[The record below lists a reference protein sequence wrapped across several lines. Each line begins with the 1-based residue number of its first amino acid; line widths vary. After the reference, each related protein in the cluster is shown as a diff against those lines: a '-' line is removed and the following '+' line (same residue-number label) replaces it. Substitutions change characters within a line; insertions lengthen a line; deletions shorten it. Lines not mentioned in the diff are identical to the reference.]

1 MVVQKEGRGTS
12 SSAGMAAVSSAYD
25 LWTVVDLSWPSHG
38 AERRLGDEER
48 VLEAVR
54 RWDDCCGGSGRVWL
68 KYESMTSCKK
78 RMASRKK
85 RRKVDYLSGPLT
97 DKVSSSPKADDF
109 LASTLVKI
117 LLDTFSLLM
126 RVLTWNTVFSA

>member
-1 MVVQKEGRGTS
+1 M
-12 SSAGMAAVSSAYD
+12 
-25 LWTVVDLSWPSHG
+25 DLSWPSHG

-54 RWDDCCGGSGRVWL
+54 RWEDCCGWSGRVWL

-78 RMASRKK
+78 RMTSRKS

-97 DKVSSSPKADDF
+97 DKVSSLPKG
-109 LASTLVKI
+109 
-117 LLDTFSLLM
+117 
-126 RVLTWNTVFSA
+126 